1 MDREKFLV
9 EAVNQVTEA
18 EAVAEAY
25 VTVTE
30 DLVAVKALVKRVSI
44 DTEELSPHI
53 DTITNDRTSDLKEIP
68 EQMGFIKR
76 LTKKLDNTLLDQILR
91 PLAAIEESESIVK
104 GLESIQI
111 DKSAIDRTFETC
123 KVADEKL
130 NNIEPDI
137 KDLFEMSKA
146 WDEVNDR
153 YQVSKDRF
161 HAEMERLGTC
171 PLCGGKV

>member
-1 MDREKFLV
+1 M
-9 EAVNQVTEA
+9 
-18 EAVAEAY
+18 AEAY

-68 EQMGFIKR
+68 EQMDFIKR

-91 PLAAIEESESIVK
+91 PLAAIEEYEPVIDDLDSLTIHKTAVDQRMKTYEACTSDLKVVEPSIES
-104 GLESIQI
+104 LMDFTQE
-111 DKSAIDRTFETC
+111 
-123 KVADEKL
+123 L
-130 NNIEPDI
+130 
-137 KDLFEMSKA
+137 
-146 WDEVNDR
+146 DEVNDR